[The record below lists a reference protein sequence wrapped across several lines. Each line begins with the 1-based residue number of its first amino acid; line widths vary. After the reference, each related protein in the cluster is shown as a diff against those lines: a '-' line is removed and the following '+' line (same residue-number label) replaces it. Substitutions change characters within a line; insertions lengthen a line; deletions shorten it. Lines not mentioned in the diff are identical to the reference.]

1 MVVKVSRDM
10 QKKGWITLIGFLM
23 FMLGF
28 LSIVL
33 SIVGVQFQF
42 MMWMDTWGRGW
53 GFLARLILM
62 MAGILTVISDRIRDT
77 EG

>member
-1 MVVKVSRDM
+1 M
-10 QKKGWITLIGFLM
+10 QKNGWITLIGFLM

-42 MMWMDTWGRGW
+42 MMWMDIWGRGW
-53 GFLARLILM
+53 GFLGRLILM
-62 MAGILTVISDRIRDT
+62 MSGILIVISDRMKDSA
-77 EG
+77 G